1 MDISFQTT
9 EGRFNYRVAGLLI
22 HDDKLLI
29 MKDEN
34 QSNYYVPGGRV
45 MLNETSEDAVKR
57 EIREELS
64 IEVNVRRMLWV
75 NENFFIEPTSQEKFH
90 EICFFY
96 LVELKN
102 DEFLSRGNEFTINEN
117 GKIHTYYWKH
127 MKELKDMD
135 LYPLFL
141 KERITELPMNIGHV
155 VEVK

>member
-1 MDISFQTT
+1 MDISFETV

-29 MKDEN
+29 MKDED
-34 QSNYYVPGGRV
+34 QSYYYVPGGRV

-64 IEVNVRRMLWV
+64 IEVNVKRLLWV
-75 NENFFIEPTSQEKFH
+75 NENFFVEATLQEKFH

-102 DEFLSRGNEFTINEN
+102 DEFISRGNEFTVNEN
-117 GKIHTYYWKH
+117 GKIHTYYWKYLE
-127 MKELKDMD
+127 ELKDIN

-141 KERITELPMNIGHV
+141 KERITELPMSVDHV
-155 VEVK
+155 VETK